1 VIYGYSSVSTE
12 GQSLEQQNTTLRGA
26 GVTRVFAEKIS
37 GARSDRPQLQRM
49 LKGLGKDDIVIV
61 TRLDRIAR
69 NTRDL
74 LNILDSISKAGATF
88 KSLADHWADTT
99 TPHGRLMLTILG
111 GLAEFERELM
121 KARTSEGRKIAK
133 ERGVKFGPKFK
144 LTAHQRQEAL
154 ARRNAGESLIA
165 IARSYNCSYMTI
177 SRL

>member
-1 VIYGYSSVSTE
+1 MIYGYSRVSTDA
-12 GQSLEQQNTTLRGA
+12 QSVEHQNTALMAAQVSRI
-26 GVTRVFAEKIS
+26 FSEKMS
-37 GARSDRPQLQRM
+37 GARADRPQLQRL
-49 LKGLGKDDIVIV
+49 LKALGKDDIVIV
-61 TRLDRIAR
+61 TRLDRVAR

-74 LNILDSISKAGATF
+74 LNILDSISKSGATF
-88 KSLADHWADTT
+88 KSLADSWADTT

-111 GLAEFERELM
+111 GLAEFERELI
-121 KARTSEGRKIAK
+121 KARTSEGRKVAK

-154 ARRNAGESLIA
+154 ARRNAGESLMA

>member
-1 VIYGYSSVSTE
+1 MIYGYSRVSTDA
-12 GQSLEQQNTTLRGA
+12 QSLEQQNTTLKAA
-26 GVTRVFAEKIS
+26 GVVRIFSEKIS
-37 GARSDRPQLQRM
+37 GAKSDRPQLIKL
-49 LKGLGKDDIVIV
+49 LKILTDNDVVIV

-88 KSLADHWADTT
+88 KSLADSWADTT

>member
-1 VIYGYSSVSTE
+1 MIFGYSRVSTDA
-12 GQSLEQQNTTLRGA
+12 QTLDQQNANLKAA
-26 GVTRVFAEKIS
+26 GVVRLFSEKMS
-37 GARSDRPQLQRM
+37 GARSDRPQLQRL
-49 LKGLGKDDIVIV
+49 LKTLASGDMVIV

-74 LNILDSISKAGATF
+74 LNILDTISKAGASF
-88 KSLADHWADTT
+88 KSLADQWADTS

-111 GLAEFERELM
+111 GLAEFERELI
-121 KARTSEGRKIAK
+121 KARTSEGRKAAK

-144 LTAHQRQEAL
+144 LTEHQRSEAVN
-154 ARRNAGESLIA
+154 RRNAGETLTS

>member
-1 VIYGYSSVSTE
+1 VIYGYSRVSTE
-12 GQSLEQQNTTLRGA
+12 GQSLEQQNTALRGA
-26 GVTRVFAEKIS
+26 GVARVFAEKIS

-88 KSLADHWADTT
+88 KSLADSWADTT

-111 GLAEFERELM
+111 GLAEFERELI
-121 KARTSEGRKIAK
+121 KARTSEGRKAAK
-133 ERGVKFGPKFK
+133 AKGIKFGPKFK
-144 LTAHQRQEAL
+144 LTPHQRQEAL
-154 ARRNAGESLIA
+154 TRRNAGESLVA